1 MKKHV
6 YVPVLKAL
14 IYGNAGAGKTTLA
27 SSVLDHPDMS
37 PVFYLNAAG
46 NPVSLFA
53 ARGPY
58 EHVFDIERMEDL
70 SNVYSFLRTKQRRED
85 TRKAL
90 GLKDGETFKTIVIDT
105 ISEVQQMQ
113 IKMLKNWDGDIGT
126 AVKMSP
132 QDWGEVLQHITNLA
146 GMFYRLPNINVV
158 MVAQEKEI
166 EDKMLKLLKYSIS
179 LQGQAVNTVA
189 AHANQVFR
197 LSISGVGH
205 VVARIIIQ
213 ISRIPIHHRTVA
225 IADPTALQVRQ
236 GTARSEDQISLR
248 PVHSGV
254 QRGFQG
260 CVVSQRGVAG
270 LGVRIGLIEDH
281 NVRA

>member
-197 LSISGVGH
+197 LY
-205 VVARIIIQ
+205 R
-213 ISRIPIHHRTVA
+213 
-225 IADPTALQVRQ
+225 ADGKSTLYTQPTRAYYAKCQ
-236 GTARSEDQISLR
+236 GITGLEDKIVDPSLADIYK
-248 PVHSGV
+248 
-254 QRGFQG
+254 Q
-260 CVVSQRGVAG
+260 
-270 LGVRIGLIEDH
+270 LIETHH
-281 NVRA
+281 NKETK